1 MKKARVSLG
10 TFLGIVLLFSLFGA
24 WGILHVWT
32 RNLAIDLG
40 YKLSAQQALN
50 EKLLSENKALKL
62 EISTL
67 KNSSRL
73 ESIAKN
79 ILGLHAPSPDQVVYV
94 WLDE

>member
-1 MKKARVSLG
+1 MRKTRVSLG
-10 TFLGIVLLFSLFGA
+10 TFLAIITLFVFFGA
-24 WGILHVWT
+24 WGIFHVWT

-50 EKLLSENKALKL
+50 ERLSSENKALRL

-67 KNSSRL
+67 KNSGRL
-73 ESIAKN
+73 EDIAKN
-79 ILGLHAPSPDQVVYV
+79 TLGLHVPRSDQVMYV